1 MFRFEA
7 EASGIGAGGVGAASP
22 PPAAGAEAPPC
33 PPQQLLQQLLQPVL
47 QPVWQQLSQPVLQ
60 QLSQLDLQHL
70 CVLKRRE
77 NKPQRFFLQ
86 HGVQLLQQLLQLLQL
101 SQQAGSQQAG
111 SQQAG
116 SQQAGSQQA
125 GSQQAGSQQL
135 DLQQRS
141 KQPRRRPNNLQ
152 RFLQQ
157 VLQPVSQQLLQLL
170 HESQQ
175 AGSQQAGSQQAG
187 SQQVGSQ
194 QAPASQQVGSQ
205 HEVSQHLVSQQPHP
219 RFNIRLRRSNPKLW
233 LQRPMLTTSAP
244 KNMFHFIEQRL
255 LCRELGRRAA
265 TRLAG
270 KLSRH
275 GSHKLAGGITP
286 TAGGSTVAENR
297 LVSVVWRFLLVRTA
311 WVGAHSSQGYGPRTV
326 EPFLGPIMP
335 SRFPGAPLT
344 CHGRHAFLVE
354 GQLPYR
360 LACKGA
366 LSTPK

>member
-22 PPAAGAEAPPC
+22 PPAAGAAASPC
-33 PPQQLLQQLLQPVL
+33 PPQQLL

-60 QLSQLDLQHL
+60 QLSQQLDLQHL
-70 CVLKRRE
+70 LLKRRE

-86 HGVQLLQQLLQLLQL
+86 QVLQQVLQPVLQPVLQQLLQL

-125 GSQQAGSQQL
+125 GSQQLLPQF

-141 KQPRRRPNNLQ
+141 KQPFRRPNSLQ

-157 VLQPVSQQLLQLL
+157 VLQPVSQQLL

-187 SQQVGSQ
+187 AQQVGSQ

-255 LCRELGRRAA
+255 ICRELGRRAA

-286 TAGGSTVAENR
+286 SVGGSTVAENR
-297 LVSVVWRFLLVRTA
+297 LLSVV
-311 WVGAHSSQGYGPRTV
+311 GAS
-326 EPFLGPIMP
+326 
-335 SRFPGAPLT
+335 
-344 CHGRHAFLVE
+344 C
-354 GQLPYR
+354 
-360 LACKGA
+360 
-366 LSTPK
+366 